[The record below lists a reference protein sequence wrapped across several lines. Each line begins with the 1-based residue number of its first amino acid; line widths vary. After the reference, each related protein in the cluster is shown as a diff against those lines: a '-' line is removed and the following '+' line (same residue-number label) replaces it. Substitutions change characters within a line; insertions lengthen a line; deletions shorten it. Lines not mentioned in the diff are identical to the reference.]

1 MSERRGREFHPVAD
15 LFPLLEGA
23 AFEELVADI
32 RKNGLREPIL
42 CDAQDRIVDGRN
54 RYRACLAAGVEPRFE
69 RAPEEGE
76 ALTEMALS
84 RNLRRRHL
92 DESQRALVAARLV
105 KLWEKQGVR
114 GKGRPRKSRADL
126 PDFSRE
132 ELRGQAAETVNVS
145 PRMVKCAMRLLQDG
159 CEELIA
165 AVGARKLKVSTAAAL
180 AGLPAEEQKR
190 VVEAGTKEA
199 ARKVRELRGGKGNA
213 EVMPDEARP
222 SPGVFGV
229 VGVRAS
235 GMPPEVA
242 VAGREEAADPE
253 GVVLLWVGAHG
264 LGEAVEALKGR
275 GFRWV
280 GGERESSPPESA

>member
-1 MSERRGREFHPVAD
+1 
-15 LFPLLEGA
+15 LLEGA

-69 RAPEEGE
+69 RAPEEGR

-92 DESQRALVAARLV
+92 DESQRAMVAARLTIV
-105 KLWEKQGVR
+105 MEGETGERR
-114 GKGRPRKSRADL
+114 GRKKVADL
-126 PDFSRE
+126 QL
-132 ELRGQAAETVNVS
+132 LRSGKSGEQAAERVNVS
-145 PRMVKCAMRLLQDG
+145 ARLVNSALRVLRNG
-159 CEELIA
+159 CRELIA
-165 AVGARKLKVSTAAAL
+165 AVQARKLKVTTAAAL
-180 AGLPAEEQKR
+180 AGLPAEEQQS
-190 VVEAGTKEA
+190 VVAAGAKEA

-213 EVMPDEARP
+213 EGMPAEARP

-229 VGVRAS
+229 VGVTAS

-242 VAGREEAADPE
+242 VARREEAGDPD
-253 GVVLLWVGAHG
+253 GVVLLWVPARG

-280 GGERESSPPESA
+280 GGERGAGPGESA

>member
-1 MSERRGREFHPVAD
+1 MSEKGREFHPVAD

-54 RYRACLAAGVEPRFE
+54 RYRACLAAEVEPRFE
-69 RAPEEGE
+69 RAPEEGA

-114 GKGRPRKSRADL
+114 AMGRPRKSLADL
-126 PDFSRE
+126 QDFSGG
-132 ELRGQAAETVNVS
+132 ELRAQAAETINVS
-145 PRMVKCAMRLLQDG
+145 PRLVHCAMRLLRGG

-180 AGLPAEEQKR
+180 AGLPATEQKR
-190 VVEAGTKEA
+190 VVAAGAKEA
-199 ARKVRELRGGKGNA
+199 ARKVRELRGGKGEA
-213 EVMPDEARP
+213 EGRPEEARP

-229 VGVRAS
+229 VGVKAS

-242 VAGREEAADPE
+242 VAGREEGGDPE
-253 GVVLLWVGAHG
+253 GVVLLWVPARG

-280 GGERESSPPESA
+280 GGEMETGPGESV